1 MSLRKIILVPFLPM
15 ALAGCNESIDTVK
28 NARLKVN
35 EQYTVDQ
42 AFSNRDI
49 CDSVEWEVI
58 TDNRDRELVQYKCHI
73 IGTETFYKTEYD
85 RQKNNLVRYYETV
98 QPAVAPHLE
107 GWQQELESAE
117 NALNQPAP
125 TSRAPLESDRLAELQ
140 NLSQMLSESPPPRS
154 LYSNLPLAQDVVAL
168 TQRYYVGYVLDP
180 RSPGFNEHKQT
191 ENELRLAIEATLPK
205 IQAAIEEERARL
217 AGVQQARGAESVAY
231 AHERVRKAQETIAQ
245 MESQYEAQQAALEA
259 ERSQKMAE
267 FENAAFIESVAEVFQ
282 WVVKGE
288 QIELVWSGLEGIYS
302 DGETRTFSHGNGAL
316 GSLRDVYSN
325 GPKTYAEMRH
335 KAPLLIKQDRIPE
348 PKPASASLNPDAC
361 LDAWVA
367 AYREEEGDEVAIIRD
382 QISEWEDWCSKGKQP

>member
-125 TSRAPLESDRLAELQ
+125 TSRTPLESDRLAELQ
-140 NLSQMLSESPPPRS
+140 NLSQMLSQNPPPRS

-205 IQAAIEEERARL
+205 IQAAIEEERTRL

-348 PKPASASLNPDAC
+348 PKPASASLNADAC

>member
-28 NARLKVN
+28 NARMKVN
-35 EQYTVDQ
+35 EQYSIDQ

-73 IGTETFYKTEYD
+73 TDTEAFYKTEYD
-85 RQKNNLVRYYETV
+85 RQKNYLVRYYETV
-98 QPAVAPHLE
+98 QPAVTPHLE

-125 TSRAPLESDRLAELQ
+125 TSSAPLESDRLAELQ
-140 NLSQMLSESPPPRS
+140 NLSQMLSENPPPRS
-154 LYSNLPLAQDVVAL
+154 LYSNLPLAQDVVVL
-168 TQRYYVGYVLDP
+168 TQRYYVGYVQDP
-180 RSPGFNEHKQT
+180 RSPRFNEHKQT

-231 AHERVRKAQETIAQ
+231 AQERVRKAQETIAQ
-245 MESQYEAQQAALEA
+245 MESQYETQQAALEA

-316 GSLRDVYSN
+316 GSLRDIYGN
-325 GPKTYAEMRH
+325 TPKAYAEMRH
-335 KAPLLIKQDRIPE
+335 KAPLLIKLDRTPE
-348 PKPASASLNPDAC
+348 PKPASAGLNPDAC